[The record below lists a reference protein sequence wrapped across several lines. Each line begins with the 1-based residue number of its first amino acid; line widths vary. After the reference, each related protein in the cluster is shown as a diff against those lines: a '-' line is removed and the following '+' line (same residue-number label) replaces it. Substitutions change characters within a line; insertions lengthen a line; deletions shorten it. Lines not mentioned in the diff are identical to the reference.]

1 MDKICHMEFFE
12 MFLHLN
18 KAVPFKTITTVI
30 LTEWYDTLKT
40 IDNHKNIGTY
50 LNKIVCLFFQTQL
63 GPFMWT
69 LNTYF
74 FNPLLVF
81 IKIVELFSTN
91 NFYGTNS
98 LAMASTLFFFFFY
111 LLKKKEGI

>member
-40 IDNHKNIGTY
+40 IDN
-50 LNKIVCLFFQTQL
+50 NK
-63 GPFMWT
+63 T
-69 LNTYF
+69 LAH
-74 FNPLLVF
+74 
-81 IKIVELFSTN
+81 I
-91 NFYGTNS
+91 
-98 LAMASTLFFFFFY
+98 
-111 LLKKKEGI
+111 

>member
-1 MDKICHMEFFE
+1 
-12 MFLHLN
+12 
-18 KAVPFKTITTVI
+18 
-30 LTEWYDTLKT
+30 
-40 IDNHKNIGTY
+40 
-50 LNKIVCLFFQTQL
+50 
-63 GPFMWT
+63 MWT

-98 LAMASTLFFFFFY
+98 LAMASTLFFFFF
-111 LLKKKEGI
+111 LPFIKKKKGFKNHLVHKGRDYTNSPMLILSVKIEDCRLIHYSKYM